1 MKKQLL
7 LLFLLLGYFSAWSQA
22 GGRLAQVKSA
32 KIAFITRELDLTEEE
47 AQKFWPVY
55 NKYEAEREEH
65 RRKLMR
71 DMNDARKN
79 FDQLNDREIEQSIE
93 QYLALRQQEVDID
106 KKYYPEFK
114 RVLPIKKVAK
124 LYAAEKRFQKEV
136 LRSLQDNRPA
146 RPGPGR

>member
-7 LLFLLLGYFSAWSQA
+7 LLFCSRLFFGLSQA

-71 DMNDARKN
+71 DLNDARKN

-93 QYLALRQQEVDID
+93 QYLALRQQEVDI
-106 KKYYPEFK
+106 
-114 RVLPIKKVAK
+114 
-124 LYAAEKRFQKEV
+124 EKNTTPNSKGCCR
-136 LRSLQDNRPA
+136 
-146 RPGPGR
+146 